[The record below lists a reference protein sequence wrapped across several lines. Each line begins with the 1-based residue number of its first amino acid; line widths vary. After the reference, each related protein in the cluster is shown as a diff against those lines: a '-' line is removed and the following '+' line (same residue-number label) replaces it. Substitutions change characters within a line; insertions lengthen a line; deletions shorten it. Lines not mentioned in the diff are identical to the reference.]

1 MSDLINKRF
10 VHLTHDATG
19 KTLFNDG
26 LGSSAEHYFALTGST
41 AEEATLVQATL
52 TSNETYNGLRG
63 YTVIP
68 PTAVVFVDFPDGTT
82 AIISH
87 MKFYSK
93 LDELGGG
100 ETPTFNGIRVLDGYS
115 DLPNQ
120 SSEDLGLTFG
130 DVCAVKEVY
139 SGTQI
144 VGFKIAVCTG
154 AQANDNGS
162 GQITYRYSWQ
172 VVYSWPEI
180 PDDWETATTP
190 LGS

>member
-1 MSDLINKRF
+1 MADLINKRF

-19 KTLFNDG
+19 KTLFIDG
-26 LGSSAEHYFALTGST
+26 LGPSAEHYFVLTGST

-52 TSNETYNGLRG
+52 TSNEINNGLPG
-63 YTVIP
+63 YTEIP

-93 LDELGGG
+93 LDELGGSA
-100 ETPTFNGIRVLDGYS
+100 TPMFAGIRVLYGYDNFPS
-115 DLPNQ
+115 ESN
-120 SSEDLGLTFG
+120 EDLGITFG
-130 DVCAVKEVY
+130 DVCALR
-139 SGTQI
+139 SISNGQI
-144 VGFKIAVCTG
+144 TGFSIAVCT
-154 AQANDNGS
+154 AVISYAES
-162 GQITYRYSWQ
+162 GNQRYSYTWQ

-180 PDDWETATTP
+180 PDDWVTATTP

>member
-1 MSDLINKRF
+1 MSDYINKRF

-26 LGSSAEHYFALTGST
+26 LGSSAENYFVLTGST
-41 AEEATLVQATL
+41 AEEATFVQATL

-68 PTAVVFVDFPDGTT
+68 TTSVVFVDFSDGTT
-82 AIISH
+82 GIISH

-100 ETPTFNGIRVLDGYS
+100 ATPTFNGIRVLDGYEDFPDS
-115 DLPNQ
+115 PN
-120 SSEDLGLTFG
+120 EDLGVVFG
-130 DVCAVKEVY
+130 DVCAVRRIY

-144 VGFKIAVCTG
+144 TDFAIAVCTS
-154 AQANDNGS
+154 ASSYEDS
-162 GQITYRYSWQ
+162 GTMHYSYTWQ
-172 VVYSWPEI
+172 EVFRWPN
-180 PDDWETATTP
+180 PVGWADATTP